1 MGKKLDIRQQ
11 LMIKYTTLA
20 IVFGIIFLV
29 LGITIGK
36 QVIIDNSEILLSNFA
51 KEVGENIGDIIQLEI
66 KNAEIIADVPMIHDP
81 QVSIE
86 EKLEYLRSVVV
97 RQGYKKAA
105 LIDLKGNCVTINDE
119 KVNVADLEYF
129 NKSIQ
134 GESFLSTPYYSKA
147 DGGLQIA
154 ITAPIM
160 EEGQVTSILFLS
172 KEAEKFSEITNG
184 ILFGRTGTAYVID
197 EEGTNIINRD
207 ISKVINKVNRI
218 EDAKIDSSYE
228 ELAQI
233 TERMIAGQNGTGSY
247 MFHGK
252 RKFLGY
258 APIPN
263 KGWAIGITVELS
275 DMLSGVKKLE
285 RNMMLFSVI
294 MTLCMII
301 VTQRVAKDFSS
312 RLMKIQGEVSQMAKG
327 DFTLNK
333 KRYRIMDEISK
344 IDDEL
349 QMTKLSVIEMVN
361 RLQSS
366 SEKVRGQYNRL
377 HEASQKTSKKT
388 DKNDQ

>member
-1 MGKKLDIRQQ
+1 MGKRLNIKHQ
-11 LMIKYTTLA
+11 LMIKYISLA
-20 IVFGIIFLV
+20 VVFGVIFLV

-66 KNAEIIADVPMIHDP
+66 KNAEIIADVPILHK
-81 QVSIE
+81 VESSTE
-86 EKLEYLRSVVV
+86 EKMEYLRRVVEK
-97 RQGYKKAA
+97 QGYKKAA
-105 LIDLKGNCVTINDE
+105 LIDLEGNCVTINDE
-119 KVNVADLEYF
+119 KVNVADLDYF
-129 NKSIQ
+129 SKSIQ
-134 GESFLSTPYYSKA
+134 GKSSLSAPYYSKA

-160 EEGQVTSILFLS
+160 EKGQVIGVLFLS
-172 KEAEKFSEITNG
+172 KKAEEFSEITNG
-184 ILFGRTGTAYVID
+184 ILFGKTGTAYVID
-197 EEGTNIINRD
+197 ENGTNIINRD
-207 ISKVINKVNRI
+207 ISKVTNKVNRI
-218 EDAKIDSSYE
+218 EDAKTDSSYE

-233 TERMIAGQNGTGSY
+233 TKRMIAGENGTGSY
-247 MFHGK
+247 MFDGK

-285 RNMMLFSVI
+285 RSMIFFSII

-301 VTQRVAKDFSS
+301 VTQRISRDFSL
-312 RLMKIQGEVSQMAKG
+312 RLTNIQGEVSRMAKG
-327 DFTLNK
+327 DFTPNK
-333 KRYRIMDEISK
+333 KKHHIMDEISK
-344 IDDEL
+344 IDNEL
-349 QMTKLSVIEMVN
+349 QMTKLSVAEMVN

-377 HEASQKTSKKT
+377 HETNQKINH
-388 DKNDQ
+388 KN